1 MGMVQS
7 MLMAQSLEE
16 PLMRLNV
23 AQVPAIGVP
32 YGKECRSLFTVAD
45 GNRLVGVDVSGLE
58 LRCLAHFI
66 AKYDGGAYA
75 DTVVNGDIHTE
86 NQKAAGLPTRN
97 QAKTFIY
104 GFLYGAGAGKIGS
117 IVGKGAKEGAV
128 LKARFLKKLPALD
141 KLIKQVQSASQRGYL
156 IGLDGRHLK
165 VALLMPHSTPYYNPQ
180 EH

>member
-1 MGMVQS
+1 MWRKSGHRCSVW
-7 MLMAQSLEE
+7 E
-16 PLMRLNV
+16 
-23 AQVPAIGVP
+23 
-32 YGKECRSLFTVAD
+32 ECRSLFTVAD

-58 LRCLAHFI
+58 LRCSKLF

-117 IVGKGAKEGAV
+117 IVGKGAKKERPQV
-128 LKARFLKKLPALD
+128 RF
-141 KLIKQVQSASQRGYL
+141 
-156 IGLDGRHLK
+156 
-165 VALLMPHSTPYYNPQ
+165 
-180 EH
+180 